1 MQAGAILQTCS
12 QSVGM
17 FIASRGLLGFG
28 LSFAGLASPLLIGEI
43 AYPAHRGTCT
53 AFFGVNYSLGS
64 IIAAW
69 VTFGT
74 FRIPNTWSWRIP
86 SLMQGL
92 PALIQMIGIWFV
104 PESPR
109 WLINKGRDEEALRI
123 LAKWH
128 CNGDV
133 DDPLVAYEYQEI
145 REALNIEKEAKDSTS
160 YRSIISTKGN
170 RKRLLVVICIG
181 FFSQW
186 SGNGLVSYYLNLVLN
201 GVGITDPFS
210 QTLFNGILTIV
221 NWGWAILGAF
231 LVDRAGRRTL
241 FLVST
246 GGMCFSYV
254 IWTICSAIYA
264 QSATNLDS
272 NGNPVGAN
280 NNAGRGVLAFIFVYY
295 AFYNIAFA
303 PLLAL
308 YTIEI
313 TPFRVRAKYITI
325 GSLSINCALVFVSLA
340 TATMS

>member
-1 MQAGAILQTCS
+1 
-12 QSVGM
+12 
-17 FIASRGLLGFG
+17 
-28 LSFAGLASPLLIGEI
+28 
-43 AYPAHRGTCT
+43 
-53 AFFGVNYSLGS
+53 
-64 IIAAW
+64 
-69 VTFGT
+69 
-74 FRIPNTWSWRIP
+74 
-86 SLMQGL
+86 
-92 PALIQMIGIWFV
+92 
-104 PESPR
+104 
-109 WLINKGRDEEALRI
+109 
-123 LAKWH
+123 
-128 CNGDV
+128 
-133 DDPLVAYEYQEI
+133 
-145 REALNIEKEAKDSTS
+145 
-160 YRSIISTKGN
+160 
-170 RKRLLVVICIG
+170 
-181 FFSQW
+181 
-186 SGNGLVSYYLNLVLN
+186 VSYYLNLVLN

-325 GSLSINCALVFVSLA
+325 GSLSINCALVFVSHA
-340 TATMS
+340 TVTMS